1 MNSTTAHAPEPSQ
14 DGPGCRTRR
23 DNGSSQV
30 VAPPP
35 RSCRFCGRVLR
46 QGQRRDARFC
56 GSTCR
61 AYAYQLTHA
70 PKLPF
75 AGRTP
80 LARHHSYLAAEAA
93 APTRATKTARY
104 LAWLR
109 EYGPASDHQAA
120 EALRLP
126 LSSICSIRNGV
137 MDVEPAGATMSP
149 WNRRCTL
156 WARTR
161 GRC

>member
-1 MNSTTAHAPEPSQ
+1 LFCHGEIPQA
-14 DGPGCRTRR
+14 RR
-23 DNGSSQV
+23 RG
-30 VAPPP
+30 AK
-35 RSCRFCGRVLR
+35 FCS
-46 QGQRRDARFC
+46 D
-56 GSTCR
+56 SHR
-61 AYAYQLTHA
+61 AYYYRALH
-70 PKLPF
+70 PIKIPSLPF
-75 AGRTP
+75 SGRTP
-80 LARHHSYLAAEAA
+80 LARHHSYLSAEAA